1 MEFWAPLPKILI
13 QQVKDGKALKSIVIK
28 ILQLILR
35 KAGNPRIT
43 V

>member
-13 QQVKDGKALKSIVIK
+13 QQVKGGGALKSTVIK
-28 ILQLILR
+28 ILQVILT